1 MRLTSPDKPYYPELG
16 EAGTKRHVVEFYRLV
31 APALLTPCATGPRLP
46 AAVPRRRGGRGG
58 LPEARPEVRTEHV
71 DTVHVTFPSGRSADA
86 IRPTNAATLVW
97 ARAAGDDH
105 VPPLALHGADV
116 DHPDEL
122 RIDLDP
128 QPGTGFAQARTVAR
142 DVLRPC

>member
-1 MRLTSPDKPYYPELG
+1 M
-16 EAGTKRHVVEFYRLV
+16 EFYRLV
-31 APALLTPCATGPRLP
+31 APALLT
-46 AAVPRRRGGRGG
+46 AVRD
-58 LPEARPEVRTEHV
+58 RPTYLQRFPDGVEGEEVYQKRVPKFAPEHV

-97 ARAAGDDH
+97 AAQQATITFH
-105 VPPLALHGADV
+105 PWHCTAPDV